1 MQHLPALL
9 GITGLTVI
17 GFGAIAKIAF
27 VTAQFGILE
36 PTQAGRNEVRAV
48 GCPLHDVALLPLG
61 QSPAGLRSTPYLTA
75 TESTQ
80 RKPMKY
86 VSIVALLVAGIIHLL
101 PVPGVMGVGT
111 LARLY
116 GIEVSD
122 PNTAILMQH
131 RALLFGVLGV
141 LMLSAIALPWLRVTV
156 LSVGLF
162 SAASFI
168 VVAMA
173 VGGYNPAIGRVV
185 FADVV
190 ASVLLGAG
198 LVAELWLMGRKTT

>member
-1 MQHLPALL
+1 
-9 GITGLTVI
+9 
-17 GFGAIAKIAF
+17 
-27 VTAQFGILE
+27 
-36 PTQAGRNEVRAV
+36 
-48 GCPLHDVALLPLG
+48 
-61 QSPAGLRSTPYLTA
+61 
-75 TESTQ
+75 
-80 RKPMKY
+80 MKY

-101 PVPGVMGVGT
+101 PVLGVMGANT
-111 LARLY
+111 LTRLY
-116 GIEVSD
+116 GIEVND
-122 PNTAILMQH
+122 PNTAILLQH

-141 LMLSAIALPWLRVTV
+141 LMLCAIAQPWLRVTA

-190 ASVLLGAG
+190 ASVLLTAG
-198 LVAELWLMGRKTT
+198 LVVELLLISRKTT